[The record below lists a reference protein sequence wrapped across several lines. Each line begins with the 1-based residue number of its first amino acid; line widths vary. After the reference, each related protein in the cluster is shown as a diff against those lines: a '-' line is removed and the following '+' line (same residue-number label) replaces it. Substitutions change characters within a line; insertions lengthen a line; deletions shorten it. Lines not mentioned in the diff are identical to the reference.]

1 MLGDVQQDALLE
13 SEFADEYQDW
23 LQGRPS
29 VARATWF
36 DFPVRKLARAHP
48 LHVERTQSVSE
59 VARRM
64 SETHSASA
72 LVVEGGLLVGIFT
85 EHDLLERVVTEA
97 RDPRSTPVSEVMTEQ
112 PEALPASATMA
123 QALRFLAQGHYR
135 HAPLV
140 DDDGRPVGML
150 STGHLIGF
158 VSETFPKEILN
169 APPELAE
176 LPTQEEGA

>member
-1 MLGDVQQDALLE
+1 MLGDVRQDALLE

-29 VARATWF
+29 AVRAAWF

-48 LHVERTQSVSE
+48 LHVERALSVRE
-59 VARRM
+59 CARRM
-64 SETHSASA
+64 HDASSASA
-72 LVVEGGLLVGIFT
+72 LIVENGRLIGIFT
-85 EHDLLERVVTEA
+85 ERDLLERVVAEG
-97 RDPRSTPVSEVMTEQ
+97 RDPDETPLAEVMTEC

-123 QALRFLAQGHYR
+123 QALRFLSSAHYR

-140 DDDGRPVGML
+140 DDAGALVGML

-169 APPELAE
+169 APPEFGDGPHPL
-176 LPTQEEGA
+176 EGA